1 MLQISKILFPVDF
14 SERCT
19 AAAPQVAAWALHF
32 KAKITL
38 LHVMEVPPVW
48 YADLAADELE
58 ALVPTEE
65 LLKENRGKLDLYLR
79 EEFQHIGEVNRVVEK
94 GNPAQVITEHAG
106 NADLVMM
113 PTHGRGPFRRFLLGS
128 VTAKVLHD
136 VPCPVWTDVHTNIPI
151 ERGGCKSVVCAV
163 DLRPESA
170 ATIRWAA
177 GFAASHA
184 AELTLVH
191 AIPAIAG
198 PIHPE
203 VAHVC
208 GFLIQDARQYIADL
222 QRDAGSTAKIRIQ
235 GGKIA
240 ETIREC
246 AVQRGAGLVVIGRG
260 RMGETLGGLRS
271 EAYAIIRESA
281 CPVVRV

>member
-1 MLQISKILFPVDF
+1 
-14 SERCT
+14 
-19 AAAPQVAAWALHF
+19 
-32 KAKITL
+32 
-38 LHVMEVPPVW
+38 
-48 YADLAADELE
+48 
-58 ALVPTEE
+58 
-65 LLKENRGKLDLYLR
+65 
-79 EEFQHIGEVNRVVEK
+79 
-94 GNPAQVITEHAG
+94 
-106 NADLVMM
+106 MM
-113 PTHGRGPFRRFLLGS
+113 PTHGCGPFRRFLLGS

-136 VPCPVWTDVHTNIPI
+136 VKCPVWTDVHTNIPV
-151 ERGGCKSVVCAV
+151 ERDGSKSLVCAV
-163 DLRPESA
+163 DLRPESVSA
-170 ATIRWAA
+170 IRWAA
-177 GFAASHA
+177 DFAASHS

-208 GFLIQDARQYIADL
+208 GFLIQDARERIAEL
-222 QRDAGSTAKIRIQ
+222 QREAGTVAKVRIQ

-240 ETIREC
+240 ETIRAC
-246 AVQRGAGLVVIGRG
+246 AVQQGAGLVVIGRG